1 MGYADAYRMYMEWIC
16 DMCVWNMYME
26 WDMYSGKSN
35 VETNMPNHEDGDD
48 LGIIIR
54 VEPAN
59 WMCICIYIIFMR
71 C

>member
-1 MGYADAYRMYMEWIC
+1 
-16 DMCVWNMYME
+16 MYME

-59 WMCICIYIIFMR
+59 WMCICIYI
-71 C
+71 